1 MIIVVYMYIY
11 LGIWLWFL
19 YLFRNMPN
27 FKILMLISWILCGF
41 LNKQV
46 VLLNTGSGSIPSS
59 SGYWRDPQ
67 PMVLAKAK
75 LNNTVHLVHIWPYI
89 LLSFS
94 ISHVVFVCLM
104 LSLYVQC
111 LKYESK
117 MYIVLFQY
125 NHKLYTAYFAF
136 FFLFCFLMA
145 DSVSLRISS
154 AWALSKSLMRS
165 SSIPSVSPLSEA
177 NLLNRH
183 LICNN
188 VVNNNMLL
196 MIWQPV

>member
-1 MIIVVYMYIY
+1 MSIWVDIDIYMQTATHQ
-11 LGIWLWFL
+11 GWG
-19 YLFRNMPN
+19 RGMHEVR
-27 FKILMLISWILCGF
+27 SWVCASETLRSA
-41 LNKQV
+41 
-46 VLLNTGSGSIPSS
+46 THRH
-59 SGYWRDPQ
+59 WRRDPQ

-75 LNNTVHLVHIWPYI
+75 VNYTVHLVHIWPYI

-154 AWALSKSLMRS
+154 A
-165 SSIPSVSPLSEA
+165 
-177 NLLNRH
+177 
-183 LICNN
+183 
-188 VVNNNMLL
+188 
-196 MIWQPV
+196 

>member
-1 MIIVVYMYIY
+1 MS
-11 LGIWLWFL
+11 IWVDIDICKLL
-19 YLFRNMPN
+19 
-27 FKILMLISWILCGF
+27 LIRGGGGECMKFAPGSA
-41 LNKQV
+41 QV
-46 VLLNTGSGSIPSS
+46 RPSHRH
-59 SGYWRDPQ
+59 WRRDPQ

-75 LNNTVHLVHIWPYI
+75 VNYTVHLVHIWPYI
-89 LLSFS
+89 LLSFA
-94 ISHVVFVCLM
+94 ISNMVFVCLM

-154 AWALSKSLMRS
+154 A
-165 SSIPSVSPLSEA
+165 
-177 NLLNRH
+177 
-183 LICNN
+183 
-188 VVNNNMLL
+188 
-196 MIWQPV
+196 